1 LKIKPALR
9 LSFII
14 SLFYFIFLFFKKK
27 KMKGDTRHNWPSGDM
42 ADIKCQKKKET
53 RAKRH
58 KPHTTR
64 LGRRLWL
71 STSKTLRPPE
81 KKKKGKKLQRAIIP
95 SPVRFDIKTLSSF

>member
-53 RAKRH
+53 EQNDTNRTQPVWGVDFGCQPAK
-58 KPHTTR
+58 PS
-64 LGRRLWL
+64 GRR
-71 STSKTLRPPE
+71 RR
-81 KKKKGKKLQRAIIP
+81 KKKEKNCSAQ
-95 SPVRFDIKTLSSF
+95 

>member
-1 LKIKPALR
+1 
-9 LSFII
+9 
-14 SLFYFIFLFFKKK
+14 
-27 KMKGDTRHNWPSGDM
+27 MKGDTRHNWPSGDM
-42 ADIKCQKKKET
+42 ADIKCQKEKEEKET

-81 KKKKGKKLQRAIIP
+81 KKKRKKIAARNNTQSCPL
-95 SPVRFDIKTLSSF
+95 